1 MSCSKIPFT
10 ALWGSALM
18 QINPRAYPHPVL
30 SHWGDDILNSTFQ
43 GVVSGKGAKNS
54 YVFEAVFKTNNA
66 DLIALVEQKKA
77 LYAVHLECTTT
88 RYRNIFKSAS
98 EKFSFEVGAGL
109 IDGKVEVCSFILAAR
124 PIEKYKNANF
134 HPDYEKA
141 AFRVRKGDTLAVGH
155 DRILAADKKHDPLR
169 KVSSIFSIVPNED
182 VKATGMDIE
191 TGGAKVV
198 VRLSKP
204 NFDSY
209 IGLRHSPAY
218 HPILIA
224 TIVVPA
230 LVEVLERVRR
240 AAHDGELDSYSELR
254 WFMVISRKLRD
265 MHINIEEDPESFVDS
280 SLKVAHELLGQ
291 PLGASLNGL
300 KEMAEDDE

>member
-1 MSCSKIPFT
+1 
-10 ALWGSALM
+10 M

-30 SHWGDDILNSTFQ
+30 AHWGDDILNSTFQ

-66 DLIALVEQKKA
+66 DLIELVEQKA
-77 LYAVHLECTTT
+77 AFYAVHLECTST
-88 RYRNIFKSAS
+88 RYRNLFRSSS
-98 EKFSFEVGAGL
+98 EKFYFEVAAGL
-109 IDGKVEVCSFILAAR
+109 IDGKVEVCSFILAAEHMENYR
-124 PIEKYKNANF
+124 NGSF
-134 HPDYEKA
+134 HPDYGKA

-155 DRILAADKKHDPLR
+155 DRIIAADKKHDPLR
-169 KVSSIFSIVPNED
+169 KVSSIFSIVPNESE
-182 VKATGMDIE
+182 KATGMDIE

-198 VRLSKP
+198 IRLSRP

-209 IGLRHSPAY
+209 ISLRHSPAY
-218 HPILIA
+218 HPVLIA

-240 AAHDGELDSYSELR
+240 AALASELDSCSEHR
-254 WFMVISRKLRD
+254 WFMVISRRLRD
-265 MHINIEEDPESFVDS
+265 LHIDIENDPESFVDS

-291 PLGASLNGL
+291 PLGASLDGL
-300 KEMAEDDE
+300 KAIAEDDE